1 MSYAPTQ
8 PLKMDYRD
16 LFERYYHVRFKH
28 IDSRS
33 PEQIRRTGIRSSGI
47 PEIDREVARYEVDSE
62 LTIDQMFELW
72 RNGATIR
79 LVNYSD
85 SAEIYQIIQRHI
97 VETAEAVKYAVNGV
111 NKELL
116 VDMVDLDKFASVV
129 YNKAVS
135 IFTDME
141 RKAVHSHTMAG
152 LPAINAFNIL
162 GSGGSKVTSIRQGA
176 DGKEI
181 VERERLPSRKEA
193 PIRERTAMAEDFAE
207 RIERIGG
214 IGALNGNQAK

>member
-1 MSYAPTQ
+1 MSYVIKQ
-8 PLKMDYRD
+8 PLKMDHTD

-28 IDSRS
+28 LDSRT
-33 PEQIRRTGIRSSGI
+33 PEQIRRTGVRISGV
-47 PEIDREVARYEVDSE
+47 PEIDRDASKYEVDSE

-72 RNGATIR
+72 RNGATVK
-79 LVNYSD
+79 LVNYDD

-97 VETAEAVKYAVNGV
+97 VRTAEAVKYAINGV
-111 NKELL
+111 SRELL

-129 YNKAVS
+129 YSKASS

-141 RKAVHSHTMAG
+141 RKAIHSHTVAG
-152 LPAINAFNIL
+152 LPQINALNIL
-162 GSGGSKVTSIRQGA
+162 GSSGSKVTSIRQGA

-181 VERERLPSRKEA
+181 IERERMPSRKEA